1 MEERFDATLSRILGT
16 DGLSV
21 DRMFYDLEIVS
32 EYAAL
37 QEAVKSVGGWLRT
50 YEGYLLY
57 LLARYGP
64 GTGEI
69 VEIGSFMGLSTCWL
83 AFGTSRAKREGVT
96 AVDTF
101 QGSPEQ
107 QRGEACESEVILKE
121 GSTLRAFRE
130 NVARVGLADFVR
142 PLVGKSQEVAATW
155 NRPIR
160 LLFIDGDHSY
170 EQCALDFQ
178 SWSPF
183 MIRGGCIA
191 FHDYGVWPG
200 VTAFYDDS
208 IRRNTAY
215 QEVAGAGSIRVIQ
228 MC

>member
-1 MEERFDATLSRILGT
+1 VEERFDATLSRILGT
-16 DGLSV
+16 DGLAV
-21 DRMFYDLEIVS
+21 DRMFFNLETLS
-32 EYAAL
+32 EYVAL
-37 QEAVKSVGGWLRT
+37 QEAVKSIDGWLRT

-83 AFGTSRAKREGVT
+83 AFGTSRAGREKVT

-101 QGSPEQ
+101 QGGPEYQ
-107 QRGEACESEVILKE
+107 GT
-121 GSTLRAFRE
+121 TLSAFE
-130 NVARVGLADFVR
+130 DNIARLGLSDFVR

-155 NRPIR
+155 TRPIR
-160 LLFIDGDHSY
+160 LLFIDGDHSH
-170 EQCALDFQ
+170 EQCSLDFQ

-183 MIRGGCIA
+183 MIHGGCIA

-200 VTAFYDDS
+200 VTEFYNES
-208 IRRNTAY
+208 ISRNTSY
-215 QEVAGAGSIRVIQ
+215 QEVVSAGSLRVIQ
-228 MC
+228 MCGATQAGVSS